1 MKMRLVMTIISAAA
15 MAACGANQDA
25 EHGDVHDLDVYA
37 YGAVEAESWAVTAWG
52 QHFEL
57 FPEIDALVAGKTAGA
72 HVHVTLLDGF
82 RPATEGSV
90 TIVLRGAAGVEE
102 RFNATTAIRPGI
114 FNVEI
119 EPGTAGERELYFEI
133 EVDGVRETIA
143 GGTVR
148 VGTADAPGGLVNPP
162 HTLPAVD
169 GGEAV
174 DFLKEQQ
181 WRTAFATEWA
191 QVDAL
196 RTSVTGAARV
206 EPPAGGE
213 VALTAPVDGVVR
225 AAAWP
230 FTGQPVVSSDAL
242 LLLIP
247 TTNTE
252 RSLARLEASVREL
265 EALSGAAAARV
276 ERLETLLALEAVS
289 RREVEQVRAE
299 TTGLEARLE
308 AAQAELIAAEAG
320 RMGRQGVSGFEITAP
335 FVGRVAEVLVS
346 PGEHVSVGA
355 TLLRVVRERPVWIRA
370 ALTPENAASLG
381 DGIAGLVLDIG
392 ASVAPLEVHAGELRL
407 VAVAPEIDS
416 DTGTVTALF
425 EVQRSVDELKPGL
438 RATVQILLA
447 GEVEGVV
454 LPNSAVIDDAG
465 VPVVYV
471 QVEGESFSRRK
482 VEVRHRQGERVLV
495 DGVLPGERVVTL
507 GGAAIRRATLLASG
521 SVEGHVH

>member
-1 MKMRLVMTIISAAA
+1 MKMRLAMTIIAAAA
-15 MAACGANQDA
+15 MAACGANHDA
-25 EHGDVHDLDVYA
+25 EHGDVHGSDVHA
-37 YGAVEAESWAVTAWG
+37 HGATEAESWAVTAWG

-57 FPEIDALVAGKTAGA
+57 FPEIDALAAGKTAGA
-72 HVHVTLLDGF
+72 HVHVTVLDGF

-119 EPGTAGERELYFEI
+119 EPGTAGERELHFEI

-148 VGTADAPGGLVNPP
+148 VGTADAPGGLVDQP
-162 HTLPAVD
+162 HTLPAD
-169 GGEAV
+169 AGGETV
-174 DFLKEQQ
+174 SFLKEQQ

-191 QVDAL
+191 RMGAL

-213 VALTAPVDGVVR
+213 AALTAPVDGVVR

-230 FTGQPVVSSDAL
+230 FTGQPVVSGEAL
-242 LLLIP
+242 LSLIP

-252 RSLARLEASVREL
+252 RSLAELEASVREL

-276 ERLETLLALEAVS
+276 ERLESLLAREAVS
-289 RREVEQVRAE
+289 RREVEQVGAE
-299 TTGLEARLE
+299 ATGLEARLE
-308 AAQAELIAAEAG
+308 AARAELVAAEAG
-320 RMGRQGVSGFEITAP
+320 RRGRQGVSGLEITAP

-355 TLLRVVRERPVWIRA
+355 MLLRVIRERPVWIRV

-381 DGIAGLVLDIG
+381 GGIAGLVLDTG
-392 ASVAPLEVHAGELRL
+392 ASVAPLQVHAGELRL

-416 DTGTVTALF
+416 GTGTSSRGF
-425 EVQRSVDELKPGL
+425 VQRCRFSSQERWRGWCCPILQWSTT
-438 RATVQILLA
+438 RA
-447 GEVEGVV
+447 
-454 LPNSAVIDDAG
+454 
-465 VPVVYV
+465 
-471 QVEGESFSRRK
+471 SR
-482 VEVRHRQGERVLV
+482 
-495 DGVLPGERVVTL
+495 
-507 GGAAIRRATLLASG
+507 
-521 SVEGHVH
+521 